1 MQIQP
6 ETHKHKT
13 LAHHFRCLWSVYAW
27 RSDSHIDIPVHR
39 HPLRKHPATIV
50 VAVLVLRE
58 DTILKIFAEA
68 EKIKFPVEELTEL
81 MPEVMEW
88 CKNVADSLSVPVSWV
103 LVAEICTL
111 QRYDKKIRKLGYP
124 RDFLEEN
131 WIFLGLF
138 LKISGF

>member
-1 MQIQP
+1 MTGQSK
-6 ETHKHKT
+6 E
-13 LAHHFRCLWSVYAW
+13 L
-27 RSDSHIDIPVHR
+27 D
-39 HPLRKHPATIV
+39 
-50 VAVLVLRE
+50 E